1 MQNKL
6 LQYLTDE
13 MSDKRGG
20 AVLDRGQWALLDAPP
35 STPQQQNFFDCG
47 MFTCMFAECL
57 GVGARLSFTQS
68 SMDLLRD
75 LVESCIRSGGICGS
89 AALPSAQGGFQCDID
104 ES

>member
-1 MQNKL
+1 MQRKL
-6 LQYLTDE
+6 LRYLTDE
-13 MSDKRGG
+13 MSDKRGC
-20 AVLDRGQWALLDAPP
+20 VLDSGQWTLPGAPR
-35 STPQQQNFFDCG
+35 STPQQQNSYDCG